1 MWLDVADNFQN
12 FHLHFI
18 TKLLKYLGI
27 SPSISSKKTN
37 DFDFISG
44 SFIKSDEINRVL
56 PKNIVTSFYNFL
68 GTNFDYLELNIDSS
82 KKRKEFLEFIMNY
95 LEYHV
100 DSFKR
105 PKSLNILYDLFQA

>member
-1 MWLDVADNFQN
+1 MSDSFQN

-27 SPSISSKKTN
+27 SPSVNIKETN
-37 DFDFISG
+37 DFDFING
-44 SFIKSDEINRVL
+44 TFIKSDEKNRVL
-56 PKNIVTSFYNFL
+56 PKNIVKGFYNFL
-68 GTNFDYLELNIDSS
+68 GTNFDYYEESINSS

-95 LEYHV
+95 LEYLIE
-100 DSFKR
+100 SFKR